1 MPDTD
6 RIDRWL
12 WAVRIY
18 KTRSQ
23 AASAC
28 RLNQVRVDGQFVKPS
43 RPVGPGTTIQIEKDQ
58 MIRTVKVLT
67 LAEKRIGAK
76 LVQEHIDDITPEEE
90 LERSRAV
97 REQLRLNRVY
107 QVRGEGR
114 PSKKQRR
121 EIEKFLDIVEIST
134 ELDKNE

>member
-1 MPDTD
+1 MPDTV

-23 AASAC
+23 AATAC
-28 RLNQVRVDGQFVKPS
+28 RLNQVKIAGQFAKPA
-43 RPVGPGTTIQIEKDQ
+43 RPVSIGTTLQIDKDQ
-58 MIRTVKVLT
+58 MTRTVKVLALT
-67 LAEKRIGAK
+67 EKRIGAK
-76 LVQEHIDDITPEEE
+76 LIPEHVEDLTPEEE
-90 LERSRAV
+90 LQRSSAA

-107 QVRGEGR
+107 QIRGEGL

-121 EIEKFLDIVEIST
+121 EIDKFLDEVEST
-134 ELDKNE
+134 TDMDNP

>member
-1 MPDTD
+1 MPDTV

-23 AASAC
+23 ASTAC
-28 RLNQVRVDGQFVKPS
+28 RLNQIKIDGHHAKPA
-43 RPVGPGTTIQIEKDQ
+43 RLITVGTTIEIEKDQ
-58 MIRTVKVLT
+58 MTKTVRVRGLVT
-67 LAEKRIGAK
+67 KRIGAK
-76 LVQEHIDDITPEEE
+76 LVPDHLEDLTPEDEIERAREE
-90 LERSRAV
+90 

-107 QVRGEGR
+107 QVSGEGR

-121 EIEKFLDIVEIST
+121 EIEKFLGEI
-134 ELDKNE
+134 ER

>member
-1 MPDTD
+1 MPDSV

-12 WAVRIY
+12 WAVRLY

-23 AASAC
+23 AGTAC
-28 RLNQVRVDGQFVKPS
+28 RLNQVRVEGQFAKPA
-43 RPVGPGTTIQIEKDQ
+43 RPVSVGTTIQIEKDQ
-58 MIRTVKVLT
+58 MTRTIKVLT

-76 LVQEHIDDITPEEE
+76 LVPEHLDDLTPEDE
-90 LERSRAV
+90 LERSRAA

-107 QVRGEGR
+107 QVQGEGR

-121 EIEKFLDIVEIST
+121 EIERFLGEVEQSSD
-134 ELDKNE
+134 EENP

>member
-1 MPDTD
+1 MPDSV

-12 WAVRIY
+12 WAVRVY

-23 AASAC
+23 ASTAC
-28 RLNQVRVDGQFVKPS
+28 RLNQIMIDGQFAKPA
-43 RPVGPGTTIQIEKDQ
+43 RPVTVGTTIQVEKDQ
-58 MIRTVKVLT
+58 MTRTVKVLA

-76 LVQEHIDDITPEEE
+76 LAPEFLEDRTPEEE
-90 LERSRAV
+90 LERSRAA

-121 EIEKFLDIVEIST
+121 EIEKFLGEVEET
-134 ELDKNE
+134 DPP

>member
-1 MPDTD
+1 MPDTV

-23 AASAC
+23 AGTAC
-28 RLNQVRVDGQFVKPS
+28 RLNQVRVGGQFAKPA
-43 RPVGPGTTIQIEKDQ
+43 RPIAVGTTIQIEKDQ
-58 MIRTVKVLT
+58 MTRTVKVLT
-67 LAEKRIGAK
+67 LVEKRIGAK
-76 LVQEHIDDITPEEE
+76 LVPEHLDDLTPEDE
-90 LERSRAV
+90 LERSRAA

-121 EIEKFLDIVEIST
+121 EIEKLLDEVEKTS
-134 ELDKNE
+134 ELDKQ